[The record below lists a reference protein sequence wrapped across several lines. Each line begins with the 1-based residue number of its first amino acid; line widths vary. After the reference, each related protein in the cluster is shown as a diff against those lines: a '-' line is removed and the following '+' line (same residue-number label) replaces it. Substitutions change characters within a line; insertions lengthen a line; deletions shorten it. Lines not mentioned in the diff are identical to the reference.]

1 MADILDYLD
10 WRGDLTLEQ
19 SPFNEVDNLLL
30 AELSFLDL
38 TGIVPD
44 VGRSRGVALEQ
55 AVDAFFTRQKGENL
69 SMGVLV
75 PDQILAMS
83 KKMAQTARFR
93 QMKLNCF
100 RSRLDPERE
109 IQFAALTIDL
119 GDGTVYLSFRGTD
132 DTLVGWKEDFNMAF
146 LTRIPSQELAEVYTR
161 EVAARYRGR
170 RLRLGGHS
178 KGGNLAVY
186 AAVHCGAGVQRRI
199 EAVYNNDGPGFK
211 ESLVEREEYQAVQD
225 RMTTIV
231 PQSSLVGF
239 LLEHGEEYT
248 VVCSSQQGVYQHDG
262 FSWQV
267 MGPAFVRAPE
277 LSSEGRAN
285 ERAVR
290 GFLNSLDDQQRRQF
304 VDAMFEVLGST
315 KAQTLTELDADWGKA
330 VSGMIRT
337 YKTLDRESKQMLAE
351 AVKVLLR
358 AGTENLMEGLGE
370 RSQELKKLLSGKEG
384 RKE

>member
-10 WRGDLTLEQ
+10 WRGDLTLEE
-19 SPFNEVDNLLL
+19 SPFNEVDNLIL

-44 VGRSRGVALEQ
+44 VGQGRSVTLEH
-55 AVDAFFTRQKGENL
+55 AVDTFFAQREGEKL

-75 PDQILAMS
+75 PDRILEMAR
-83 KKMAQTARFR
+83 KMARTNRFR
-93 QMKLNCF
+93 RMRLNCF
-100 RSRLDPERE
+100 RSRLDTERE
-109 IQFAALTIDL
+109 IQFAALTVDL
-119 GDGTVYLSFRGTD
+119 RDGTVYLSFRGTD

-146 LTRIPSQELAEVYTR
+146 LSRIPSQELAESYTR
-161 EVAARYRGR
+161 EVAARYRGC

-186 AAVHCGAGVQRRI
+186 AAVHCGPGVQRRI

-211 ESLVEREEYQAVQD
+211 ESILDREEYQAIRD
-225 RMTTIV
+225 RLTTIV

-239 LLEHGEEYT
+239 LLEHEENYT

-267 MGPAFVRAPE
+267 VGPAFVRAPE

-315 KAQTLTELDADWGKA
+315 NAQTLTELDADWGKT
-330 VSGMIRT
+330 VSGMIRS
-337 YKTLDRESKQMLAE
+337 YKALDKDSRQMLAE